1 MTAPLAYRLSIYPW
15 YVSIF
20 TTKFKKRYLH
30 VHWQKISTAT
40 LNIAQTAHFHN
51 YRSEEESS
59 LQIWLAPQTS
69 LVEVVVQFWTRFSIT
84 WFNIR
89 TEFGQKMHSLEKYY
103 MCTGNSTNW
112 LFLRLFARVQFRGEE
127 SRGKLFSEVKVPT
140 FAKESKSWCFQTCWK
155 HSIFMLLSKCP
166 LSNVHVKSL
175 LIKKWQSSSNIK
187 QILFIIFDVKLKK
200 K

>member
-1 MTAPLAYRLSIYPW
+1 MYQFSQQNSKNGTCM
-15 YVSIF
+15 F
-20 TTKFKKRYLH
+20 TGKKT
-30 VHWQKISTAT
+30 STAT

-51 YRSEEESS
+51 YRSEVESP

-140 FAKESKSWCFQTCWK
+140 FAKESKSWCFQNLLEAL
-155 HSIFMLLSKCP
+155 HIYAVVQMSIVQCP
-166 LSNVHVKSL
+166 C
-175 LIKKWQSSSNIK
+175 
-187 QILFIIFDVKLKK
+187 
-200 K
+200 

>member
-1 MTAPLAYRLSIYPW
+1 MYQFSQQNA
-15 YVSIF
+15 
-20 TTKFKKRYLH
+20 KKRYLH

-51 YRSEEESS
+51 YRSEVESP

-127 SRGKLFSEVKVPT
+127 SRGKLFSEVKLPT
-140 FAKESKSWCFQTCWK
+140 FAKESKSWCFQNSLEVLHIYAVVHCCPMSMFRISWWK
-155 HSIFMLLSKCP
+155 NDKAP
-166 LSNVHVKSL
+166 LGGRAHTT
-175 LIKKWQSSSNIK
+175 
-187 QILFIIFDVKLKK
+187 
-200 K
+200 

>member
-1 MTAPLAYRLSIYPW
+1 MYQFSQQNSKNGTCM
-15 YVSIF
+15 F
-20 TTKFKKRYLH
+20 TGKKT
-30 VHWQKISTAT
+30 STAT

-51 YRSEEESS
+51 YRSEVESP

-140 FAKESKSWCFQTCWK
+140 FAKESKSWCFQNLEVL
-155 HSIFMLLSKCP
+155 HIYAVVQMSIVQCP
-166 LSNVHVKSL
+166 C
-175 LIKKWQSSSNIK
+175 
-187 QILFIIFDVKLKK
+187 
-200 K
+200 